1 MTRMFLWIGYLLDY
15 MLSQAE
21 MMALLIMMVLER
33 VQPSWQIN
41 MHPHFDNNRKL

>member
-1 MTRMFLWIGYLLDY
+1 MTRMFLWVGYLLDY

-33 VQPSWQIN
+33 WVGVKGGS
-41 MHPHFDNNRKL
+41 